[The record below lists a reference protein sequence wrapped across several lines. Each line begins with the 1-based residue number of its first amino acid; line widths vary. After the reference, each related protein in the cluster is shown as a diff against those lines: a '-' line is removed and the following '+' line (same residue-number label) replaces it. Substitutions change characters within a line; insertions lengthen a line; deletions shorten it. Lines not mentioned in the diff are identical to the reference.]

1 MIRRPP
7 RSTRTDTLFP
17 YTTLF
22 RSPDGLFQNLAI
34 PSAKVAG
41 IIADDRVVAVT
52 LTGSEGAGMAVAAA
66 AGKALKKVVL
76 ELGGSDPFIVMPSAD
91 INKAAATAVTAGIPN
106 TGQTCIRAKRIILH
120 AGVFEAVKIGRG
132 SLRGRV

>member
-17 YTTLF
+17 FTALF
-22 RSPDGLFQNLAI
+22 RSKAGAPDGLFQNLAI

-91 INKAAATAVTAGIPN
+91 IT
-106 TGQTCIRAKRIILH
+106 
-120 AGVFEAVKIGRG
+120 KIGRAH
-132 SLRGRV
+132 V